1 VAKITSAAITAL
13 INNAKWPAAK
23 KGGVSFVENTYSPS
37 EKTQIKN
44 LIGPILKLSTQWD
57 AFDKTGKSLTLKN
70 WPHIVILPG
79 GKGRDI
85 EKFILRAPYEVIENI
100 IFQFESNKLNKYS
113 PKMETMKA
121 DKTSPDKKPAGFH
134 TDTISNNEKW
144 DIITLNFKD
153 QPITFIPSR
162 DKITIPG
169 PSIDATTMTAI
180 QEMASAYIFK
190 RAIKNNQDL
199 TTEKKIVENNNGE
212 DFKELIKIWMD
223 IAGKGKIKNETEAK
237 NSIESGGWLENF
249 AKQNKKLLT
258 KVKGNQFTIFTRG
271 QTQGYTANWYKGGDT
286 FMEWVS
292 EQVKDRFDISK
303 KDNWN
308 PADVWLIEN
317 ETQAKNKILDAMK
330 GPITSKSE
338 GVVSANLNQFNAIFR
353 DLFKKK
359 KVMGISLKK
368 ITPGGTAE
376 WKEVN
381 VTEEYFTTIEA
392 TEMVVTKIVCKFGP
406 KLGYETIKD
415 ASGTY
420 QKIVAGVTAKQSERA
435 TRTKNG
441 KPPINPLT
449 KEGAFT
455 LETQETMITVK
466 DKEANKTYEIQI
478 KSNNSANWDN
488 LKYEPKDT
496 AASSARLGK
505 ATGDYVDDLVWAYGV
520 SKSDWKKSWR
530 EYPQSRDN
538 PSDRRKQKDFDDW
551 KHFYPKDATDK
562 KAIDEWERTY
572 KELAKE
578 AQGSKPFTNAE
589 KKDYLNMIKY
599 LKNNPHHN
607 VNIGDVTPEEAVA
620 NLDEAFYRRS
630 NRWVANSKCMQV
642 VWLFNFLNLSKDI
655 QNKLAT
661 DIIFLAE
668 KSGRRYG
675 PYGKLY

>member
-1 VAKITSAAITAL
+1 
-13 INNAKWPAAK
+13 
-23 KGGVSFVENTYSPS
+23 
-37 EKTQIKN
+37 
-44 LIGPILKLSTQWD
+44 
-57 AFDKTGKSLTLKN
+57 
-70 WPHIVILPG
+70 
-79 GKGRDI
+79 
-85 EKFILRAPYEVIENI
+85 
-100 IFQFESNKLNKYS
+100 
-113 PKMETMKA
+113 
-121 DKTSPDKKPAGFH
+121 
-134 TDTISNNEKW
+134 
-144 DIITLNFKD
+144 
-153 QPITFIPSR
+153 
-162 DKITIPG
+162 
-169 PSIDATTMTAI
+169 
-180 QEMASAYIFK
+180 
-190 RAIKNNQDL
+190 
-199 TTEKKIVENNNGE
+199 
-212 DFKELIKIWMD
+212 
-223 IAGKGKIKNETEAK
+223 
-237 NSIESGGWLENF
+237 
-249 AKQNKKLLT
+249 
-258 KVKGNQFTIFTRG
+258 
-271 QTQGYTANWYKGGDT
+271 
-286 FMEWVS
+286 
-292 EQVKDRFDISK
+292 
-303 KDNWN
+303 
-308 PADVWLIEN
+308 
-317 ETQAKNKILDAMK
+317 
-330 GPITSKSE
+330 
-338 GVVSANLNQFNAIFR
+338 
-353 DLFKKK
+353 
-359 KVMGISLKK
+359 
-368 ITPGGTAE
+368 
-376 WKEVN
+376 
-381 VTEEYFTTIEA
+381 
-392 TEMVVTKIVCKFGP
+392 MVVTKIVCKFGP

-420 QKIVAGVTAKQSERA
+420 QKIVAGVTAKQAERA

-630 NRWVANSKCMQV
+630 NRWVAN
-642 VWLFNFLNLSKDI
+642 LSLI
-655 QNKLAT
+655 H
-661 DIIFLAE
+661 I
-668 KSGRRYG
+668 
-675 PYGKLY
+675 

>member
-1 VAKITSAAITAL
+1 MAKITSSAVTAL
-13 INNAKWPAAK
+13 INKAKWPAYK
-23 KGGVSFVENTYSPS
+23 KGQVSFVENKYS
-37 EKTQIKN
+37 KTEIAAIKK
-44 LIGPILKLSTQWD
+44 LTDPILKLGKEWT
-57 AFDKTGKSLTLKN
+57 AFDKTGSALTLNN
-70 WPHIVILPG
+70 WPNMVILPG
-79 GKGRDI
+79 GKDRDI
-85 EKFILRAPYEVIENI
+85 EKFTLRAPYEVIENI
-100 IFQFESNKLNKYS
+100 IFQYGSDNKYS
-113 PKMETMKA
+113 PKKETMKA
-121 DKTSPDKKPAGFH
+121 DKNSPGKKPAGHH
-134 TDTISNNEKW
+134 TDTISNNDSW
-144 DIITLNFKD
+144 DIITLKFRD
-153 QPITFIPSR
+153 QPITFIPST

-190 RAIKNNQDL
+190 RAIKDNQDL
-199 TTEKKIVENNNGE
+199 TTEQKIRTNDKGK
-212 DFKELIKIWMD
+212 DYKELIKIWRE
-223 IAGKGKIKNETEAK
+223 IGSSKIRNDEEAE
-237 NSIESGGWLENF
+237 NSIDAGGWLENF

-271 QTQGYTANWYKGGDT
+271 QTQGYTSDWYDQGET

-368 ITPGGTAE
+368 ITPGGIAE
-376 WKEVN
+376 WKPVN
-381 VTEEYFTTIEA
+381 VTEEFFTTIEA
-392 TEMVVTKIVCKFGP
+392 TEMKVEKIVCKFGS
-406 KLGYETIKD
+406 KLSYKEVKD
-415 ASGTY
+415 ESGKY
-420 QKIVAGVTAKQSERA
+420 QLLVAGVTAEQAERA
-435 TRTKNG
+435 RRIKNG
-441 KPPINPLT
+441 KPPMNPLT

-455 LETQETMITVK
+455 LETQETMMTVK
-466 DKEANKTYEIQI
+466 DKDSNKTYEIQI
-478 KSNNSANWDN
+478 KSNNSAGWDN
-488 LKYEPKDT
+488 LKYEPKDKSAT
-496 AASSARLGK
+496 SARLGK
-505 ATGDYVDDLVWAYGV
+505 ATSSYVDDLVWAYGI
-520 SKSDWKKSWR
+520 SKSDWKKSWT

-538 PSDRRKQKDFDDW
+538 PSDRQAQQAFDDW
-551 KHFYPKDATDK
+551 KHFYPQDSTNK
-562 KAIDEWERTY
+562 KEVKEWERTY

-578 AQGSKPFTNAE
+578 AQGRKPFNNAE
-589 KKDYLNMIKY
+589 KKDYLGMIKF
-599 LKNNPHHN
+599 LKQKG
-607 VNIGDVTPEEAVA
+607 VDIGDVTPEEAVA

-642 VWLFNFLNLSKDI
+642 VWLFNFLNLSKEN

-661 DIIFLAE
+661 DMVFLAE
-668 KSGRRYG
+668 KAGRRYG